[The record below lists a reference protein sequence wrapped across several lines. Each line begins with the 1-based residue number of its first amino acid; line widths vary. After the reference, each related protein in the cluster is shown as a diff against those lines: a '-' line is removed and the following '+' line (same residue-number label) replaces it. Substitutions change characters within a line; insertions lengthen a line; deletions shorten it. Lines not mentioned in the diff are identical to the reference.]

1 MKKLILPLA
10 LFLLAGCDSE
20 HPVSWYKEH
29 DKERKAMV
37 EKCRDDAA
45 LKVKP
50 DCQNA
55 MEADKDLK
63 VFGKNDDGLS
73 LPKVTP

>member
-1 MKKLILPLA
+1 
-10 LFLLAGCDSE
+10 
-20 HPVSWYKEH
+20 SWYKEH
-29 DKERKAMV
+29 DQERKAMV

-55 MEADKDLK
+55 LEAEKDLK
-63 VFGKNDDGLS
+63 VFGKSDDGLS
-73 LPKVTP
+73 MPKVTP

>member
-29 DKERKAMV
+29 DQERKAMV

-45 LKVKP
+45 RKLTP

-55 MEADKDLK
+55 LEAEKDGK
-63 VFGKNDDGLS
+63 VFGKNDDGIS
-73 LPKVTP
+73 MPTVTP

>member
-1 MKKLILPLA
+1 MIL
-10 LFLLAGCDSE
+10 E
-20 HPVSWYKEH
+20 HPVSRYKEH
-29 DKERKAMV
+29 DQERKAMV

-55 MEADKDLK
+55 LEAERFES
-63 VFGKNDDGLS
+63 VWQNDDGLS
-73 LPKVTP
+73 MPKVTP

>member
-29 DKERKAMV
+29 DQERKAMV

-50 DCQNA
+50 DCKNA
-55 MEADKDLK
+55 LEAEKDLK
-63 VFGKNDDGLS
+63 VFGKSDDGLS
-73 LPKVTP
+73 MPKVTP

>member
-1 MKKLILPLA
+1 
-10 LFLLAGCDSE
+10 
-20 HPVSWYKEH
+20 
-29 DKERKAMV
+29 MV

-55 MEADKDLK
+55 LEAEKDLK
-63 VFGKNDDGLS
+63 VFGKMMMASQCQKSRPD
-73 LPKVTP
+73 

>member
-1 MKKLILPLA
+1 MILPLA

-29 DKERKAMV
+29 DQERKAMV

-55 MEADKDLK
+55 LEAE
-63 VFGKNDDGLS
+63 
-73 LPKVTP
+73 

>member
-29 DKERKAMV
+29 DEERKVMV
-37 EKCRDDAA
+37 ENCSDDGV

-50 DCQNA
+50 DWQNA
-55 MEADKDLK
+55 LEAEKDLK
-63 VFGKNDDGLS
+63 VFGKSDDGLS
-73 LPKVTP
+73 MPKVTP